1 MSVAGKKKQDCCG
14 CNACAEICPKQ
25 CIEMRPDRKG
35 FLYPKVDA
43 KACIEC
49 GLCEHVCPFP
59 AEESMLRRPDKAIA
73 AWSKDPSVQQLSS
86 SGGAAYLL
94 SRRTIEQ
101 GGVVYGCSAD
111 GLTVR
116 HVRINSLADLPRLQ
130 GSKYVQSD
138 TRGIFAQVRA
148 DLDAGLTVLFIG
160 TPCQTA
166 GQRRFIRRNAE
177 RLYLVDLICHGVPSQ
192 KMLRDHLRPIIKGH
206 HVERMI
212 FRSPGSLALRLFE
225 NCREFYCGD
234 ENADIYYSAFEAGK
248 TFRPSCYRCG
258 YASAKR
264 ASDITVGDFW
274 GFKDRETLP
283 ERARNGLSVILP
295 NTEKGDELLN
305 SIALELNLMERT
317 VDEAVNGNTQLRHP
331 LQLSRGTRIF
341 QALYPL
347 LNFDTAV
354 RLSELPS
361 KIRQKL

>member
-25 CIEMRPDRKG
+25 CIEMHPDRKG

-73 AWSKDPSVQQLSS
+73 AWSKEPTVQQRSS

-101 GGVVYGCSAD
+101 GGVVYGCAAD
-111 GLTVR
+111 GLTVH
-116 HVRINSLADLPRLQ
+116 HVRINSLEDLPRLQ

-138 TRGIFAQVRA
+138 TRRIFAQVRA
-148 DLDAGLTVLFIG
+148 DLDTGLTVLFIG

-166 GQRRFIRRNAE
+166 GLRRFIRRNAE
-177 RLYLVDLICHGVPSQ
+177 RLLLVDLICHGVPSQ
-192 KMLRDHLRPIIKGH
+192 KMLRGHLRPIIKGH

-212 FRSPGSLALRLFE
+212 FRSPGSLALRLYE
-225 NCREFYCGD
+225 NGREFYCGD
-234 ENADIYYSAFEAGK
+234 ENADVYYSAFEAGK

-258 YASAKR
+258 YASDKR

-295 NTEKGDELLN
+295 NTEKGLELLN
-305 SIALELNLMERT
+305 SIAPDINLMERT
-317 VDEAVNGNTQLRHP
+317 ADEAVNGNTQLRHP
-331 LQLSRGTRIF
+331 LRLSRGTRIF

-347 LNFDTAV
+347 FNFDTAV